1 MGWIH
6 SGGVWSILLYIE
18 GGGAQWR
25 EGSLLHGGI
34 NKIGLHM
41 GELTPPPR
49 PTHTLTHT
57 CTSLNC
63 TETETIFMFEGF

>member
-1 MGWIH
+1 MVWIH
-6 SGGVWSILLYIE
+6 SGGVWSIPLYIE

-34 NKIGLHM
+34 NKIELHM
-41 GELTPPPR
+41 GELTPPR
-49 PTHTLTHT
+49 QPTHTHTHT
-57 CTSLNC
+57 YTSLNC

>member
-41 GELTPPPR
+41 GNSPHPLDPH
-49 PTHTLTHT
+49 THTH
-57 CTSLNC
+57 
-63 TETETIFMFEGF
+63 IHAHP